1 MRNGL
6 LKVLILL
13 DDTGIRELNDGKSVE
28 GKSCEFLLYVDYN
41 NDTNDTP
48 SASLYIAAEWLRR
61 GRAAGKTKDEVLKRI
76 FRVM

>member
-13 DDTGIRELNDGKSVE
+13 DDTGIREL
-28 GKSCEFLLYVDYN
+28 
-41 NDTNDTP
+41 
-48 SASLYIAAEWLRR
+48 
-61 GRAAGKTKDEVLKRI
+61 EVLKLI

>member
-13 DDTGIRELNDGKSVE
+13 DGTGIRELK
-28 GKSCEFLLYVDYN
+28 
-41 NDTNDTP
+41 
-48 SASLYIAAEWLRR
+48 
-61 GRAAGKTKDEVLKRI
+61 VLKRI

>member
-13 DDTGIRELNDGKSVE
+13 DDTGIRELK
-28 GKSCEFLLYVDYN
+28 
-41 NDTNDTP
+41 
-48 SASLYIAAEWLRR
+48 
-61 GRAAGKTKDEVLKRI
+61 VLKRT